1 MPSANSAFD
10 VCNNRQVTSTEL
22 AKRKYSLLE
31 AEEREQGIQFPESIT
46 NEQDV
51 EK

>member
-1 MPSANSAFD
+1 MPSAKSALD
-10 VCNNRQVTSTEL
+10 MCSNRQIPSTEM